1 MADCANEQV
10 TSNNFC
16 SKFQNRISDPK
27 RSLTVRLSRQDIF
40 GLPCFLVSSTSRIIA
55 VRFIRSICLALH
67 GQSSIDCMLWH
78 NGHWPSC
85 RSVHLRPFL
94 SIFNEA
100 TLLKNVLN
108 MSMQKKT
115 ASNTYDSLGYPSS
128 SVTTNSD
135 LLEWNEN
142 IVYYKCFCLLYLL
155 THE

>member
-1 MADCANEQV
+1 MVDCANEQV

-27 RSLTVRLSRQDIF
+27 KSLTMRLSRQDIF
-40 GLPCFLVSSTSRIIA
+40 SLPCFLVSSTSPIITVRI
-55 VRFIRSICLALH
+55 IRSICLALH
-67 GQSSIDCMLWH
+67 GQSSIDCMFWH
-78 NGHWPSC
+78 NGQWPSC
-85 RSVHLRPFL
+85 RSVRVRPFL

-100 TLLKNVLN
+100 TLLKNFLN
-108 MSMQKKT
+108 VNAEKT

-128 SVTTNSD
+128 SITTNTD

-155 THE
+155 TQE